1 MRTFTVAKIVLLSV
15 LLTDARDV
23 AAADLTIQQ
32 KLQTDR
38 EHYDKQLRAY
48 REMRD
53 KVERGHVSDA
63 QWQAAQDMEEFGMNT
78 LKELSFLSA
87 ARDITKAVNL
97 DKLSVVPLRA
107 NLPYVLYVAEAAEKA
122 YKAEKDL
129 EKHRAEGRAADP
141 EYAKSYQAK
150 LDGAIFL
157 VEQLKRPTQLVQRKE
172 WAYGDEKK
180 MDCLTGT
187 ALSALYA
194 LKAATAEGK
203 DERMRWGIKAGKEV
217 SETLLK
223 FPTVNTTSP
232 TTMGGVL
239 NAQTNRSGV
248 LALDK
253 VLAETSARL
262 MVSAVAI
269 SWSDSMQAEALLRK
283 ENTLSDLNYRIMV
296 ADYERDKVLA
306 AERKLARGLPP
317 KEPGGIKFNSQ
328 RADELALKLD
338 IDSIAYDPVRGR
350 LVISGKKSEE
360 AFDLDIFADVLR
372 LAVEEYEPFF
382 SLEPSNIKDWDD
394 GLTRFVAKLRQ
405 KYPTKGFAEELARQ
419 VRKSCPHPTERGGRS
434 YYYMTAFDFDATV
447 AAEANSEHDH
457 SAKLVFSPN
466 WLRYSKVGWILY
478 EADIAIKGVASGF
491 LERGHRVIPSAAWDL
506 PDFKPVWLNQG
517 ERIGAARANFEL
529 AEGSLIGSNGKI
541 SLAEIR
547 PQLYITARESGT
559 SNDLVPTPEYQAI
572 SNHFARNWHSYVD
585 HVPELGR
592 LQNVYK
598 AYVAARYLV
607 SQHPGLAERIR
618 ALPRRP
624 DWPEQPPLRVI
635 PPTVIFV
642 CYEGDQLVPLD
653 DAGKRWW
660 SIGGTGFGG
669 VSLDAG
675 RKIAPPVLGK
685 QTLSN
690 TWVGSTLLEP
700 NSQLE
705 FEEHGD
711 QAAVAFEIGAEPMP
725 PEPMQRAAALVSAML
740 LGMALL
746 GATLRRWDWQQMEL
760 TRTCGQCGKIHAWTG
775 WVALLGSVLSASGFF
790 CLLGLPLLV
799 AWHSGGAQW
808 LPLAFGVLL
817 LAGVAAALMLLGKLV
832 LAGMRRLRPAVPG
845 QIGLLQAFFLGVQ
858 LSGIVMLAALWQGG
872 VSAGTVGATCQR
884 LLGTALGER
893 LLVQLAGPAPLA
905 WAAWTLAG
913 GLIAVLFS
921 RWVVPLMLGSRPLL
935 FSSSQ
940 SHHHSS

>member
-1 MRTFTVAKIVLLSV
+1 MRTFTVAKIVLLSA

-53 KVERGHVSDA
+53 KVERGHVSET
-63 QWQAAQDMEEFGMNT
+63 QWQAAQDMEDFGMNT

-97 DKLSVVPLRA
+97 DKLSVVPWRA

-122 YKAEKDL
+122 YKAEIDL
-129 EKHRAEGRAADP
+129 EKRRAEGRAADP
-141 EYAKSYQAK
+141 EYARSYQAK
-150 LDGAIFL
+150 LDEAIAV
-157 VEQLKRPTQLVQRKE
+157 VEHLKRPAQLVQRKE

-187 ALSALYA
+187 TLSALYA

-203 DERMRWGIKAGKEV
+203 DERMRWGIKAGREV

-223 FPTVNTTSP
+223 FPTLNTTSP
-232 TTMGGVL
+232 TTLGGVL

-338 IDSIAYDPVRGR
+338 IDSVAYDPVRGR
-350 LVISGKKSEE
+350 LVVSGKKSEE
-360 AFDLDIFADVLR
+360 AFDMDIFADVLR
-372 LAVEEYEPFF
+372 LAVEEHEPFF
-382 SLEPSNIKDWDD
+382 SMDPSRIEDWDFKSI
-394 GLTRFVAKLRQ
+394 RMAEKLRE
-405 KYPTKGFAEELARQ
+405 KYKTEELTAR
-419 VRKSCPHPTERGGRS
+419 VRSLCAQPIQRGSRS
-434 YYYMTAFDFDATV
+434 YYYTTAYELDAGLF
-447 AAEANSEHDH
+447 AAANEGRDISE
-457 SAKLVFSPN
+457 KLVFSPN

-478 EADIAIKGVASGF
+478 EADMAIKAVAAGF
-491 LERGHRVIPSAAWDL
+491 QERWPDVIPSAAWEL
-506 PDFKPVWLNQG
+506 PDFNPKWLNRREHG
-517 ERIGAARANFEL
+517 HAGRANFEL
-529 AEGSLIGSNGKI
+529 DEASVVDANGRL

-547 PQLYITARESGT
+547 PKLYVTFREPGT
-559 SNDLVPTPEYQAI
+559 NEDVTPQPPECKAI
-572 SNHFARNWHSYVD
+572 SDHFTRNWRFYVER
-585 HVPELGR
+585 VPEINR
-592 LQNVYK
+592 LQHVYK
-598 AYVAARYLV
+598 AYVAAKYLV
-607 SQHPGLAERIR
+607 HEHPGLAERIR
-618 ALPRRP
+618 SLPRHA

-635 PPTVIFV
+635 RPNVIRV
-642 CYEGDQLVPLD
+642 CYEGERLVPLD
-653 DAGKRWW
+653 DEQRVWW
-660 SIGGTGFGG
+660 DIGGGYGGGAVFKVGEKVDYTAHTAAPAAWTGAAL
-669 VSLDAG
+669 LDA
-675 RKIAPPVLGK
+675 A
-685 QTLSN
+685 
-690 TWVGSTLLEP
+690 STLD
-700 NSQLE
+700 

-711 QAAVAFEIGAEPMP
+711 HAALAFEIGTAPMPGEPML
-725 PEPMQRAAALVSAML
+725 RTGFFVAGIL
-740 LGMALL
+740 LGAALL
-746 GATLRRWDWQQMEL
+746 GAALRRWDWQQIVASQVCRHCEKVYA
-760 TRTCGQCGKIHAWTG
+760 GVGK
-775 WVALLGSVLSASGFF
+775 VALLGHALTAAGLF
-790 CLLGLPLLV
+790 CLLVLPLLAASREGEVPWTRLVV
-799 AWHSGGAQW
+799 A
-808 LPLAFGVLL
+808 VLVL
-817 LAGVAAALMLLGKLV
+817 TGVAALLTLTGSLIF
-832 LAGMRRLRPAVPG
+832 ACIRRVRPAMPGHRGWVPEFFVGG
-845 QIGLLQAFFLGVQ
+845 QLCGFF
-858 LSGIVMLAALWQGG
+858 MLVALWQGG
-872 VSAGTVGATCQR
+872 VSATAIGMSCRR
-884 LLGTALGER
+884 LLGSALGER
-893 LLVQLAGPAPLA
+893 LLVQFGGATPLA
-905 WAAWTLAG
+905 WAAWALAA
-913 GLIAVLFS
+913 GLLIVLLS